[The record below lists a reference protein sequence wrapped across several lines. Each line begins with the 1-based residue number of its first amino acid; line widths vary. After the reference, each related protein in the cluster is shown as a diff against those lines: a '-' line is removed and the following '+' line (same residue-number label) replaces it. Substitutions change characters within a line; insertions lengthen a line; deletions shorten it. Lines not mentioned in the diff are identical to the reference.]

1 MVKKQADIL
10 TGTLGQSIDKLK
22 HENCDK
28 RDKGKYMKRG
38 VGWCAQSC
46 PGVHENLPGDV
57 GAELKA
63 EVKSQVGGQLLQ
75 AEGLS

>member
-10 TGTLGQSIDKLK
+10 TGTLGQSVDKLK

-38 VGWCAQSC
+38 VGWCA
-46 PGVHENLPGDV
+46 
-57 GAELKA
+57 
-63 EVKSQVGGQLLQ
+63 
-75 AEGLS
+75 